1 MLLRPR
7 FPYIALA
14 LLVCSIASP
23 VNSAPQFTIGETVT
37 PTGLIWLRSAPLS
50 SAPAI
55 GSEPLGAQGVVINGP
70 TTSGIT
76 TYFQVAF
83 SDNLTGW
90 IYQGVIAAASP
101 SAPTLS
107 FAASSAYVAAGAS
120 TTLSWSS
127 TNATSCTGVG
137 FSPSVTSGSV
147 SVTPSLSTIYS
158 ITCTGSGG
166 SSTRTAS
173 VVVNPFPAVSWKKSL
188 PVTFGNPAIVPFGGT
203 ETRTLA
209 FMDGSL
215 YAGIGDWRD
224 PQLENPQTPGAQ
236 VLRLDSP
243 TGSWVEDQDF
253 NQLIRNTTNKAYQ
266 AIDVLMPA
274 HFDHDYANNP
284 IQPVD
289 VLVAGVWTLTSGMTI
304 FEKTVPTGA
313 VGGGG
318 TWTSVNLVGGANPNG
333 EVRSLASYTDSVTGV
348 EMAFAGGAPYGIFSG
363 AYNSTVGRI
372 VWGANAEAGSDTLTS
387 QGTTSSGTQIR
398 VMSFAACGGKLYAT
412 IYDTIWVRTD
422 GPNPSWHR
430 FYAYTGALASES
442 SGFRSLTCVRNLYGP
457 GTMLIAVLENNSPDV
472 YDFPLNGSPPTIEL
486 HGANYLGTHIGV
498 GVGYGLGYSS
508 VVYTQSG
515 TTHCPDFLIGY
526 YIAAPSYP
534 SAYEGNYPYASFLIR
549 HCNGTYDFQTIIDP
563 SLSQS
568 PPLLAARAMVV
579 SRFASDPPGTIYAGG
594 YGCSLSYS
602 AHNTDWIYRG
612 VPEQ

>member
-7 FPYIALA
+7 FLCMALA

-23 VNSAPQFTIGETVT
+23 VTSAPQFTIGETVT
-37 PTGLIWLRSAPLS
+37 PTGLIYLRSAPLS
-50 SAPAI
+50 SAAAI
-55 GSEPLGAQGVVINGP
+55 GSEPLGARGVVINGP
-70 TTSGIT
+70 TVSGIT

-101 SAPTLS
+101 SAPILS
-107 FAASSAYVAAGAS
+107 FGASPASFGAGAS
-120 TTLSWSS
+120 TTLFWSS
-127 TNATSCTGVG
+127 TNATSCAGTG
-137 FSPSVTSGSV
+137 FSPSGVVGSV
-147 SVTPSLSTIYS
+147 AVTPTVSTTFS

-166 SSTRTAS
+166 STTRTAS
-173 VVVNPFPAVSWKKSL
+173 VVVNPFPAVSWKQSL
-188 PVTFGNPAIVPFGGT
+188 PVTFGDHAIVSFGGT

-215 YAGIGDWRD
+215 YAGIGDWKD
-224 PQLENPQTPGAQ
+224 PQLENPLTPGAQ

-243 TGSWVEDQDF
+243 TGSWVEDLDL
-253 NQLIRNTTNKAYQ
+253 NQLIRNSTNKAYQ
-266 AIDVLMPA
+266 AIDVLVPA

-289 VLVAGVWTLTSGMTI
+289 VLMAGVWSLISGMTI
-304 FEKTVPTGA
+304 FEKTVPTG

-318 TWTSVNLVGGANPNG
+318 TWTQVNLVGNASGNG
-333 EVRSLASYTDSVTGV
+333 EVRSFASYTDSVTGV

-363 AYNSTVGRI
+363 AYNSAVGGI
-372 VWGANAEAGSDTLTS
+372 VWGANAEAGSAILTS
-387 QGTTSSGTQIR
+387 QKTTSSGTQIW
-398 VMSFAACGGKLYAT
+398 VMSFAACGGALYAT

-422 GPNPSWHR
+422 GLSPSWR
-430 FYAYTGALASES
+430 QFYAYNGALASES
-442 SGFRSLTCVRNLYGP
+442 SGFRSLTCVPNLYGS
-457 GTMLIAVLENNSPDV
+457 GKMLIAVLENKSPDV
-472 YDFPLNGSPPTIEL
+472 YDFPLNGSPPTTEL
-486 HGANYLGTHIGV
+486 HGTNYLGTQIGA

-515 TTHCPDFLIGY
+515 TTYCPDFLIGY

-549 HCNGTYDFQTIIDP
+549 HCNGTYDFQAIIDP
-563 SLSQS
+563 SVSPS
-568 PPLLAARAMVV
+568 PPLLATRAMVV
-579 SRFASDPPGTIYAGG
+579 SQFPGDPPGTIYAGG

-612 VPEQ
+612 VPK